1 MADIRQFKLLSG
13 EHVIATFVEVT
24 EDGDELYSEA
34 IQVLIV
40 PDYSDHN
47 KTGQK
52 IGFSPFP
59 EISNPNKDPKFTVN
73 PKNIVYRMTEVDPD
87 YLEQYSKIFSKIV
100 APTSKIFT
108 GK

>member
-13 EHVIATFVEVT
+13 EHVIANFVELT

-40 PDYSDHN
+40 PDYNNSG

-59 EISNPNKDPKFTVN
+59 EISNPNKDPKFSVN
-73 PKNIVYRMTEVDPD
+73 PKNIVYRMTCHI
-87 YLEQYSKIFSKIV
+87 SIIR
-100 APTSKIFT
+100 I
-108 GK
+108 